1 MATRQVLFIQ
11 GAGDIHAPD
20 GSGVLASYLRDALGD
35 AAEVLVPDMTDAEN
49 PRYEAWSGQLRTEL
63 AGLRDRPVL
72 VGHSLGGSV
81 LLRCLAERAYERSI
95 AGLFLVS
102 TPYWGPGGWD
112 YAEFALPEDFSA
124 ASLPPMSR
132 VVLYHSHDD
141 SEVPFE
147 HLARY
152 AELLPDAEVRELPGD
167 RHSFLD
173 GLPELVEDV
182 TAVLRGDA

>member
-11 GAGDIHAPD
+11 GAGDMHAPD

-81 LLRCLAERAYERSI
+81 LLRCRPGRRVHQHRARVAARSHRGPPSARRRRDSHRHRKR
-95 AGLFLVS
+95 AGPVLV
-102 TPYWGPGGWD
+102 
-112 YAEFALPEDFSA
+112 
-124 ASLPPMSR
+124 R
-132 VVLYHSHDD
+132 
-141 SEVPFE
+141 
-147 HLARY
+147 
-152 AELLPDAEVRELPGD
+152 
-167 RHSFLD
+167 
-173 GLPELVEDV
+173 
-182 TAVLRGDA
+182 